1 MKNKLADRVN
11 KIQPSFTLEM
21 ATIAAEMRAK
31 GEDVINF
38 SVGEPDFN
46 TPKHIINAG
55 KEAMDQGFTKY
66 TAGPGMIEF
75 RQAICDKLGREN
87 DIHYGIEEILVSNGE
102 KQSLS
107 IACQALFDKDDKVV
121 VFQPYWVSF
130 PEFIR
135 LADAEPLLVDTL
147 PDNNFE
153 PDFEDLMSKNLNGV
167 KGLILNSPSNPTG
180 GIWGEEALIK
190 ILTLAKDKNWI
201 VISDECYERLVY
213 DGDFISTEKVNRSH
227 KINATVITCFS
238 LSKTYAMTGWRIG
251 YSAGPSYII
260 KAMSKIQG
268 QATSCA
274 NSIGQKAGIEALLGS
289 QQCVQDMKN
298 AFRKRR
304 DLIVD
309 LLNNLPGVYCASPG
323 GAFYAFPSFKKYLG
337 REANG
342 KLLKDT
348 FDISG
353 YILETAKVV
362 TVPGDGFGAPGHIRF
377 SYATNSQTIKEG
389 ISRVDKALKSII

>member
-31 GEDVINF
+31 GEDIINF

-147 PDNNFE
+147 PENNFE
-153 PDFEDLMSKNLNGV
+153 AKVKELIYLGDHIRSRVEVCGNDQFIVKIPNSYMGANLKEG
-167 KGLILNSPSNPTG
+167 
-180 GIWGEEALIK
+180 
-190 ILTLAKDKNWI
+190 
-201 VISDECYERLVY
+201 
-213 DGDFISTEKVNRSH
+213 
-227 KINATVITCFS
+227 ATVK
-238 LSKTYAMTGWRIG
+238 LSW
-251 YSAGPSYII
+251 
-260 KAMSKIQG
+260 KASD
-268 QATSCA
+268 SR
-274 NSIGQKAGIEALLGS
+274 AL
-289 QQCVQDMKN
+289 
-298 AFRKRR
+298 
-304 DLIVD
+304 DL
-309 LLNNLPGVYCASPG
+309 N
-323 GAFYAFPSFKKYLG
+323 
-337 REANG
+337 
-342 KLLKDT
+342 
-348 FDISG
+348 
-353 YILETAKVV
+353 
-362 TVPGDGFGAPGHIRF
+362 
-377 SYATNSQTIKEG
+377 
-389 ISRVDKALKSII
+389 